1 MYVHMVEINV
11 MYCYCIS
18 SSSIL
23 SDERRLDGKD
33 LEILT
38 SWDQLTSHGLSST
51 QNKTRNSYFL
61 LIIPLFLKCSN
72 SKRIAEKLFPLTDP
86 DSPNLRRNAKEL
98 LNLFL
103 FRPSR
108 AFLTLKQTQRE
119 KGSVMMTT
127 NHEMEVRSQPH
138 IPIPGSGSSL
148 FPPMAGSSC
157 R

>member
-103 FRPSR
+103 IPTKWSF
-108 AFLTLKQTQRE
+108 
-119 KGSVMMTT
+119 
-127 NHEMEVRSQPH
+127 PH
-138 IPIPGSGSSL
+138 LEADTEGEGERDDDDEP
-148 FPPMAGSSC
+148 
-157 R
+157 